1 MAAGEQCDV
10 KVCTGVQ
17 WTQQH
22 GGRDPV
28 PDNTIPST
36 VFCWFHAQPVEISP
50 TVSVSSR
57 ANKFPKPDF
66 TTPCLLETH
75 PGKEYLQ
82 HFSFLQETL
91 GKGRSCLPSVLS
103 VQQQADCTQVLSVRL
118 ERGTEGPVV
127 FLSLDLLLHLPFP
140 LDFWCLTNQGA
151 CLLTYTVALTLEEDS
166 RGDTPL

>member
-1 MAAGEQCDV
+1 MVGETQCQITPSSALCSAGSMLSPWRFHQQFQCPREQ
-10 KVCTGVQ
+10 T
-17 WTQQH
+17 
-22 GGRDPV
+22 
-28 PDNTIPST
+28 NFLSLL
-36 VFCWFHAQPVEISP
+36 
-50 TVSVSSR
+50 
-57 ANKFPKPDF
+57 DF

-82 HFSFLQETL
+82 HFSFLQEAL

-140 LDFWCLTNQGA
+140 LDFWCLTNQGP